1 MITIRQI
8 ERLFNDQQWP
18 RLYGE
23 LMANRPE
30 ALSLHQHPSATAP
43 RVALI
48 AIDVQK
54 CSKLSH
60 IFKTQDEA
68 LAATLC
74 RVVPISALAMIRLD
88 ELSQAH
94 HPFYRRLLN
103 VILTSQQSDGGWGD
117 LLTTALCVR
126 ALIAGGA

>member
-18 RLYGE
+18 RLYHE
-23 LMANRPE
+23 LIANRPE
-30 ALSLHQHPSATAP
+30 ALSLHQQTPAAAP
-43 RVALI
+43 RVASI
-48 AIDVQK
+48 ASDVPK
-54 CSKLSH
+54 SPKNSH
-60 IFKTQDEA
+60 IFRMEA
-68 LAATLC
+68 EGLATRLS

-103 VILTSQQSDGGWGD
+103 VIL
-117 LLTTALCVR
+117 
-126 ALIAGGA
+126 